1 MCGSLL
7 SKFKKSRK
15 RIKSSSDTYFQD
27 RRRETNFDDHPKVV
41 QMRGLIKKMLEE
53 HEKTKIKAPR
63 STSKRNEKTRSKSK
77 TKETTAKKETGVLT
91 AEFETGSSHACLPF
105 SQVVKASKDITNCTD
120 NCHDSKVETG
130 AKKDPHAMEM
140 RRSPAEGYRLLP
152 IIHRSTI
159 TIQKVKE
166 MAKEMAREEERLK
179 KRKTKKVAKRKSTGE
194 AKNKEKFASKI
205 NPRTK
210 SCSQKMTKQML
221 CTQKPVMQKCTHESL
236 AKEMLPR
243 KQLISK
249 RLTKEK
255 SHTEGLQVQTFD
267 KEKKC
272 DKTVVYNRLL
282 VGEKSSSS
290 KSSPTSNKMASK
302 PLNFAYTILLGRTK
316 SAIAFK
322 VLTDG
327 KRKETVLLS
336 ARVPKQLRK
345 LDNPPKLTAE
355 MMAEKQLAVQEK
367 RLRELERV
375 RNCARACAQPVKRNT
390 AAH

>member
-77 TKETTAKKETGVLT
+77 TKETTARKETAVLS

-105 SQVVKASKDITNCTD
+105 SQVIKASRDITNCTD

-130 AKKDPHAMEM
+130 AKKNPHAMEM

-194 AKNKEKFASKI
+194 AKNKEKPASKI

-221 CTQKPVMQKCTHESL
+221 CTQKPVMK
-236 AKEMLPR
+236 
-243 KQLISK
+243 
-249 RLTKEK
+249 K
-255 SHTEGLQVQTFD
+255 S
-267 KEKKC
+267 
-272 DKTVVYNRLL
+272 
-282 VGEKSSSS
+282 
-290 KSSPTSNKMASK
+290 SNKMASK

-336 ARVPKQLRK
+336 ARVPKRLRK

-390 AAH
+390 AVH